1 MTEQLFKT
9 YVNGD
14 QGDLYPRHE
23 ALRTVAVEDVEGEWL
38 AMHKGDWVGA
48 DGKVWGDRCE
58 TFDDEDGVA
67 RPDPLGYVD
76 YNMLTE
82 IIEKILNKGL
92 SAEMA
97 RPCVEVEFAKTGIS
111 VLDLIMIKGS
121 RVEIGLDRD
130 GHEAGEAHGAP
141 YPAQSTVVPVIEH
154 QDLIIAHG
162 VTPEI
167 YDALADG
174 TVTRWWDDM
183 GSSVPAQE
191 LVLDV
196 DEWDE
201 DAGEVILKWELKE
214 N

>member
-14 QGDLYPRHE
+14 QGDVLPRHE
-23 ALRTVAVEDVEGEWL
+23 ALRTVAVKGIAGGWFVL
-38 AMHKGDWVGA
+38 HKGDWIGA
-48 DGKVWGDRCE
+48 DGYVMVSGQE
-58 TFDDEDGVA
+58 EH
-67 RPDPLGYVD
+67 LGAVNYSTLSE
-76 YNMLTE
+76 M
-82 IIEKILNKGL
+82 IEKYISKGV
-92 SAEMA
+92 SVDIA
-97 RPCVEVEFAKTGIS
+97 RPCVFVDFTKNGFTNHKIMDI
-111 VLDLIMIKGS
+111 DLIMIKGS
-121 RVEIGLDRD
+121 RVEIGLDRE
-130 GHEAGEAHGAP
+130 GHEAGEAHGVP
-141 YPAQSTVVPVIEH
+141 YPAQSNVAPVIED

-167 YDALADG
+167 YDSLADG

-201 DAGEVILKWELKE
+201 DTGDAILKWELKE